1 MTQSEFAKGWK
12 LLILQPWGWRYR
24 GLDQAGRPTEEA
36 RAQMEF
42 YFAKLQ
48 WAHPQAWLK
57 VADLYAQGNE
67 WPSVRDL
74 AQALRNVNSQF
85 VTALPKPRAS
95 SDDLPKG
102 MPAEVRSIVDRIGSR
117 MPTVSD

>member
-1 MTQSEFAKGWK
+1 MTQTEFARGWK

-36 RAQMEF
+36 RAQLEF
-42 YFAKLQ
+42 YFSKLQ
-48 WAHPQAWLK
+48 WAHPQAWLT

-74 AQALRNVNSQF
+74 AQALRNVNGRF
-85 VTALPKPRAS
+85 VSALPRPE
-95 SDDLPKG
+95 PENG
-102 MPAEVRSIVDRIGSR
+102 QVMPAEVRSIVDRIGSR

>member
-1 MTQSEFAKGWK
+1 MTQAEFAQGWK
-12 LLILQPWGWRYR
+12 LLILQPWGWRYGR
-24 GLDQAGRPTEEA
+24 LDAQGRPTEES
-36 RAQMEF
+36 RAQLEF

-48 WAHPQAWLK
+48 WAHPAAWMK

-67 WPSVRDL
+67 WPSVRDM

-85 VTALPKPRAS
+85 VQALPKPRAS

-102 MPAEVRSIVDRIGSR
+102 MPAEVRSIVDRIGR
-117 MPTVSD
+117 PMAKGDD